1 MDQGIPHLAKGDD
14 LAAKPGSGAQLLPPL
29 PQRSAAAFSALA
41 VLGAGLAFSYLCF
54 VDFGKQAT
62 AIDVTAGQ
70 RQQSPKLIVLKAED
84 YPGSVRQIDRE
95 LAIQAPYTLDSM
107 NMPPV
112 EKQRLKSALE
122 KDKVKVGAITLWDNV
137 AEDGDAVEVA
147 GAGFTQKLTIMHKPT
162 AYFVPFQQG
171 GTVRITGLV
180 DAGGGITLGV
190 QTALGNQ
197 FLPPL
202 IPGEILELQIP

>member
-1 MDQGIPHLAKGDD
+1 
-14 LAAKPGSGAQLLPPL
+14 LLSPL
-29 PQRSAAAFSALA
+29 PLPRAAAVSALA
-41 VLGAGLAFSYLCF
+41 VLGAGLAFSYLYF
-54 VDFGKQAT
+54 AGFGKQVT
-62 AIDVTAGQ
+62 AIEVSAGQ
-70 RQQSPKLIVLKAED
+70 QQQSPKLIVLKAED
-84 YPGSVRQIDRE
+84 YPGSVREIDRE

-107 NMPPV
+107 NLPLV

-122 KDKVKVGAITLWDNV
+122 KDRVRVGAITLWDNV

-147 GAGFTQKLTIMHKPT
+147 GAGFTQTLTIMHKPT

-180 DAGGGITLGV
+180 DGGGGITLGV

-197 FLPPL
+197 LLPPL
-202 IPGEILELQIP
+202 APGQVLELQIP

>member
-1 MDQGIPHLAKGDD
+1 MDQGIPHLAKNDGM
-14 LAAKPGSGAQLLPPL
+14 ATKPEAGAQLLPPL
-29 PQRSAAAFSALA
+29 PQRNAAAFSALA
-41 VLGAGLAFSYLCF
+41 VLGVGMAFSYLYF
-54 VDFGKQAT
+54 VDFGKQVT
-62 AIDVTAGQ
+62 AIDVSAGQ
-70 RQQSPKLIVLKAED
+70 QLQSPKLIVLKAED

-107 NMPPV
+107 NMPSV
-112 EKQRLKSALE
+112 EKRRLKSALE
-122 KDKVKVGAITLWDNV
+122 KDRVKVGAITLWDNV

-180 DAGGGITLGV
+180 DGGGGITLGV

-202 IPGEILELQIP
+202 APGQVLELQIP